1 MHKAFGLCA
10 FFLAESGKRK
20 TGNGKLLFL
29 KIVNCCGNFV
39 LNEGTKAQHS

>member
-1 MHKAFGLCA
+1 MHKASALCI
-10 FFLAESGKRK
+10 FFSGKRK
-20 TGNGKLLFL
+20 TENGKLLFL